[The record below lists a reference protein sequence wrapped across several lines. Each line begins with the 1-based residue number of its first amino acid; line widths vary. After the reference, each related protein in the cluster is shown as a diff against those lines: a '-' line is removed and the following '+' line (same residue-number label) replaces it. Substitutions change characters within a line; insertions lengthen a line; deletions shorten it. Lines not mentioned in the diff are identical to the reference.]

1 MADWI
6 SFWDT
11 PHSIYVNARHRDV
24 HYRTIAEDI
33 SRYVPSPDAI
43 VMDYGCGEALHADI
57 VAAVARHLILVEAPP
72 GVVAGLRAHFAENP
86 KIEVWTADE
95 LAQCP
100 AASLDLVVL
109 HSVAQYLTPGAL
121 DTLLVQF
128 RRLLR
133 PNGHLVVGDVIP
145 PHLSAVADALAL
157 LRFAAAHKFLGA
169 AVLGL
174 MRTLLS
180 DYTRLRKTLGLSH
193 YDEATMLRKLQAA
206 GFAGKRMPTNI
217 GHSQARM
224 TFLARP
230 I

>member
-1 MADWI
+1 
-6 SFWDT
+6 
-11 PHSIYVNARHRDV
+11 
-24 HYRTIAEDI
+24 
-33 SRYVPSPDAI
+33 
-43 VMDYGCGEALHADI
+43 MDYGCGEALHADI

-145 PHLSAVADALAL
+145 PHLSAAADALAL

>member
-33 SRYVPSPDAI
+33 SRYVPSPDAM

>member
-33 SRYVPSPDAI
+33 SRYVPSPDAV